1 MGLTGEGE
9 FGGEAF
15 ALNPGAAAGEEG
27 VAVDGEVGVE
37 VGLEEGVVFT
47 LKGGPGAAYLCE
59 GAVCVSADG
68 EALVGLVWKC
78 SEEGM
83 DTGSLVVAELDE
95 GGTGAVDMIG
105 FKVS

>member
-1 MGLTGEGE
+1 MGGGGAALKAEFDGIRLFVHAEGDGEGEGVTLSDGCVEVPVDGVGVGVGSEVGLTGEGE

-47 LKGGPGAAYLCE
+47 L
-59 GAVCVSADG
+59 
-68 EALVGLVWKC
+68 
-78 SEEGM
+78 
-83 DTGSLVVAELDE
+83 
-95 GGTGAVDMIG
+95 
-105 FKVS
+105 

>member
-1 MGLTGEGE
+1 MKRC
-9 FGGEAF
+9 GGRW
-15 ALNPGAAAGEEG
+15 GAG
-27 VAVDGEVGVE
+27 GEVG
-37 VGLEEGVVFT
+37 LQEGVVFT

-59 GAVCVSADG
+59 GAVCVGADG

-83 DTGSLVVAELDE
+83 DAGSLVVAELDE
-95 GGTGAVDMIG
+95 GGACAVNMIG